1 MPART
6 IAGILKRRAASQPD
20 RLAIRFYE
28 RGEWVEW
35 TWLEFWTAARSAA
48 AAFRDAGVGRGDH
61 VLMLTP
67 AVRPAVAALFG
78 LWAMGAVPIQIGLPF
93 QPRDRQAFLDNLAE
107 TAGRL
112 DAQFLLTTPTYAAG
126 TLAGRVRI
134 LTTDGILKPVTTS
147 GVLDPDEVD
156 GTAAFIQL
164 TSGSTSQPRGVIVP
178 HDRLML
184 HMRSMSESLP
194 SHARSIGVSWL
205 PLHHD
210 MGLLGGLLFPFF
222 NGFPAHLISTADF
235 QARPSLWLET
245 MSRFGGTITAAPPSA
260 YSICVQLAERLR
272 NKSLDLSAWE
282 CAMVGAEPI
291 PSSLFDR
298 FVSAFA
304 AAGFRRNAF
313 FPVYGLAE
321 ATVAVSF
328 PNLLEQPRLDH
339 VSRAKLECE
348 SRAEPCADASAAVV
362 FTGVGRPISG
372 TKIRITGSAG
382 NSLPERYVGEVH
394 VSSGSLAL
402 GYYADEA
409 ATSTTFHDGW
419 VRSGDLG
426 YMADGALFITGRQKE
441 IIIKG
446 GQNLIPSVLEE
457 IAAAVPGV
465 RSGTVAA
472 VAIPSSVGGTELV
485 CLAAETRCEPA
496 EHPALAERIRKA
508 LAAWGVGVDRVFLL
522 PPKCLPKTTSG
533 KLRRL
538 AIAQMLSSEGGWS

>member
-1 MPART
+1 M
-6 IAGILKRRAASQPD
+6 LKERAASQPD

-28 RGEWVEW
+28 RGEWVQW

-67 AVRPAVAALFG
+67 AVRPAAAALFG
-78 LWAMGAVPIQIGLPF
+78 LWAMGAVPIQIGPPF
-93 QPRDRQAFLDNLAE
+93 QPRDRQAFLDNIPAA
-107 TAGRL
+107 AGRL
-112 DAQFLLTTPTYAAG
+112 DAPFLLTTPAYAAAAQ
-126 TLAGRVRI
+126 AGRVRI
-134 LTTDGILKPVTTS
+134 LTTDRILEPMAT
-147 GVLDPDEVD
+147 GAMLDPDEVE
-156 GTAAFIQL
+156 GVAFIQL

-222 NGFPAHLISTADF
+222 NGFPAQLISTADF

-245 MSRFGGTITAAPPSA
+245 MSRFRGTITAAPPSA

-272 NKSLDLSAWE
+272 DKGLDLSAWE
-282 CAMVGAEPI
+282 CAMVGAETVP
-291 PSSLFDR
+291 PSLFDR
-298 FVSAFA
+298 FATAFA

-328 PNLLEQPRLDH
+328 PNLLEQPRLDP

-426 YMADGALFITGRQKE
+426 YMADGTLFITGRQKE

-465 RSGTVAA
+465 RSGAVAA
-472 VAIPSSVGGTELV
+472 VAMPSSVGETELV
-485 CLAAETRCEPA
+485 CVAAETRCEPE

-538 AIAQMLSSEGGWS
+538 AIAQMLSTADGWS

>member
-6 IAGILKRRAASQPD
+6 IAGMLKRRAESEPD

-35 TWLEFWTAARSAA
+35 TWREFWTAARSAA
-48 AAFRDAGVGRGDH
+48 AAFRDAGVGQGDH

-67 AVRPAVAALFG
+67 AARPAAAALFG

-93 QPRDRQAFLDNLAE
+93 QPRDRQPFLDNLAE

-126 TLAGRVRI
+126 IQAGRVRI
-134 LTTDGILKPVTTS
+134 LTTDGILEPVTT
-147 GVLDPDEVD
+147 GGMLDPDEVD

-245 MSRFGGTITAAPPSA
+245 MSRFRGTITAAPPSA

-272 NKSLDLSAWE
+272 DKGLDLSAWE

-291 PSSLFDR
+291 PPGLFDR
-298 FVSAFA
+298 FASAFA

-328 PNLLEQPRLDH
+328 PNLLEPPRLDR
-339 VSRAKLECE
+339 VSRSTLECE
-348 SRAEPCADASAAVV
+348 SRAEPCADASATTSSSPAWE
-362 FTGVGRPISG
+362 GRYPGRKSASPAPPG
-372 TKIRITGSAG
+372 IRSPNVMWAKCK
-382 NSLPERYVGEVH
+382 S
-394 VSSGSLAL
+394 
-402 GYYADEA
+402 
-409 ATSTTFHDGW
+409 
-419 VRSGDLG
+419 
-426 YMADGALFITGRQKE
+426 
-441 IIIKG
+441 
-446 GQNLIPSVLEE
+446 
-457 IAAAVPGV
+457 
-465 RSGTVAA
+465 
-472 VAIPSSVGGTELV
+472 
-485 CLAAETRCEPA
+485 
-496 EHPALAERIRKA
+496 HPAVSR
-508 LAAWGVGVDRVFLL
+508 
-522 PPKCLPKTTSG
+522 
-533 KLRRL
+533 
-538 AIAQMLSSEGGWS
+538 